1 MRDSRKR
8 VVTETPFDA
17 EAWIGRLAAAVE
29 ALAATVKYSF
39 SLDGGPSRYVRYDEV
54 QALKAEGNRLDA
66 LRDAVMAGSVSFNPE
81 RFDSDQAELRAIL
94 RQHPEL
100 RRVSKGTG
108 ADVSLMILNPLG
120 ASLVSSREL
129 VLHLMRLSV
138 ASTGPEVARLLHRF
152 LTDGQSRQ
160 LEAREFVVIYGL
172 KLARRI
178 DLGSGAFVAPL
189 DDRLIS
195 HEGFAEREADK
206 LQTFGAAGREFQKDS
221 GGSSVFVRDLHW
233 GPGVAR
239 APDEPRPDPH
249 KIDSAEV
256 TYRFP
261 CDVETVAN
269 LLSIAAR
276 CPLAT
281 SARHVRFAQWMHDV
295 DLQFAVGQW
304 GFARYRFDGWWEERE
319 LSAEAEA
326 AFKQLIAAWPNF
338 QSAPKSERDA
348 LSLAAR
354 RLSRSFARIGWWTR
368 HDRILDY
375 AIALEIL
382 YGLDGSELTYK
393 LGTRAAFLLGKTP
406 KERRSTFEKVTEFYG
421 VRSAIIHGGTRKK
434 RKNDHFENSEQACA
448 GGCDLACTTLLALL
462 QRGRFP
468 DWNALVLE
476 ESVAP
481 AART

>member
-1 MRDSRKR
+1 M
-8 VVTETPFDA
+8 TETPFDA
-17 EAWIGRLAAAVE
+17 EAWIGRLAAALE
-29 ALAATVKYSF
+29 ALAATFEYSL

-94 RQHPEL
+94 REHPEL

-108 ADVSLMILNPLG
+108 SDVSLMILNPLG

-138 ASTGPEVARLLHRF
+138 ASTGTEVARLLHRF
-152 LTDGQSRQ
+152 LTDGESRQ
-160 LEAREFVVIYGL
+160 LEAREFVVLYGL

-178 DLGSGAFVAPL
+178 DLGSGAFLAPL

-195 HEGFAEREADK
+195 QEGLTEREAEQLK
-206 LQTFGAAGREFQKDS
+206 TYGAAGRNFQKDS

-239 APDEPRPDPH
+239 APDEPRPDPD

-295 DLQFAVGQW
+295 DRQFAVGQW
-304 GFARYRFDGWWEERE
+304 HFARYRFDGWWEERE
-319 LSAEAEA
+319 LSSKAEAD
-326 AFKQLIAAWPNF
+326 FKQLITKWPQF
-338 QSAPKSERDA
+338 QFASESKRIAKLERDA
-348 LSLAAR
+348 LSLAAW
-354 RLSRSFARIGWWTR
+354 RLSGSFARIGRWQL

-382 YGLDGSELTYK
+382 YRLDSSELTYK
-393 LGTRAAFLLGKTP
+393 LGTRAAFLLG
-406 KERRSTFEKVTEFYG
+406 EKPQDRKSAFKKIADFYDI
-421 VRSAIIHGGTRKK
+421 RSAIVHGPTK
-434 RKNDHFENSEQACA
+434 RKHRDLRYEDFERACA
-448 GGCDLACTTLLALL
+448 DGCDLACATLLALL